1 MSFNSTTFAIFFVL
15 VYAGYLALGRSARWQ
30 NILLLVGSY
39 VFYGWWDWRFCGL
52 LAAST
57 VIDYC
62 VGRAMH
68 AGNDDRLRKRL
79 LWVSLCANLGMLGFF
94 KYFDFFAKSVESG
107 FQTLGWEVNPLLLDV
122 VLPVGISFY
131 TFQTLSYTIDIYRRK
146 IEPTRDFFAFALFVA
161 FFPQLVAGPIER
173 ASHLLPQMLRPRKI
187 QLPEFHAGLYLI
199 LWGLFK
205 KVVIADNMAPICN
218 DVYQNYWEF
227 QGPSLIIATV
237 AFALQIYCDFSAYSD
252 IARGCGKLLGFDLMV
267 NFRLP
272 YFAVSPSDFWRR
284 WHISLSTWLRDYLY
298 IPLGGNRGGAFNT
311 QRNLMIT
318 MLLGGLWHGASWNFV
333 LWGLFHGL
341 ILAVYRVADKRP
353 IDAPVVTLG
362 DRLGYFTRIGIMTV
376 LTLIGWVLFR
386 ATGVVDDSTGEVVRG
401 SMEQIGH
408 ILTQWAVSADL
419 GYARMIGY
427 EVCFYAA
434 PLILVQI
441 AQHRSRDMMV
451 MTRLPVVLRGV
462 WYGLLLA
469 GLMVLG
475 AREAVEFIYFQF

>member
-1 MSFNSTTFAIFFVL
+1 MSFNSYVFALFFVV
-15 VYAGYLALGRSARWQ
+15 VYAGYLALRRNVRAQ
-30 NILLLVGSY
+30 NVMLLGASY
-39 VFYGWWDWRFCGL
+39 LFYGWWDWRFCGL

-68 AGNDDRLRKRL
+68 ASSDDKRRKHL
-79 LWVSLCANLGMLGFF
+79 LWVSLGANLGMLGFF
-94 KYFDFFAKSVESG
+94 KYFDFFATSVRDGLNAMGMEASP
-107 FQTLGWEVNPLLLDV
+107 VLLEV

-146 IEPTRDFFAFALFVA
+146 FEPTRDFIAFGLFVS

-173 ASHLLPQMLRPRKI
+173 ASHLLPQMLRPRQI
-187 QLPEFHAGLYLI
+187 HLTEVHAGLYLI

-205 KVVIADNMAPICN
+205 KIVIADNMATYCN
-218 DVYQNYWEF
+218 DVYNNFWDY
-227 QGPSLIIATV
+227 QGLSLIVATI
-237 AFALQIYCDFSAYSD
+237 AFAFQIYCDFSAYSN

-298 IPLGGNRGGAFNT
+298 IPLGGNRGGKFNT

-341 ILAVYRVADKRP
+341 ILAIYRVADKRP
-353 IDAPVVTLG
+353 IDAPVETHK
-362 DRLGYFTRIGIMTV
+362 DRIGYLARIAIMIV

-386 ATGVVDDSTGEVVRG
+386 ATGVKDPSGQVIATSFDQMAHLLTGWMTLEG
-401 SMEQIGH
+401 LKPGLKM
-408 ILTQWAVSADL
+408 
-419 GYARMIGY
+419 GY
-427 EVCFYAA
+427 EVFFFAA
-434 PLILVQI
+434 PLLFVQFL
-441 AQHRSRDMMV
+441 QFRSRDMMV
-451 MTRLPVVLRGV
+451 MTRLPAVLLGV
-462 WYGLLLA
+462 WYGLLIA
-469 GLMVLG
+469 GIFVLG
-475 AREAVEFIYFQF
+475 ARESVEFIYFQF

>member
-1 MSFNSTTFAIFFVL
+1 M
-15 VYAGYLALGRSARWQ
+15 LARRSYRAQ
-30 NILLLVGSY
+30 NAMLLAASY

-68 AGNDDRLRKRL
+68 ATDAERRRKWL
-79 LWVSLCANLGMLGFF
+79 LYLSLAANLGMLGFF
-94 KYFDFFAKSVESG
+94 KYFDFFAESVRSGLES
-107 FQTLGWEVNPLLLDV
+107 LGMQANPVLLEV

-146 IEPTRDFFAFALFVA
+146 LEPTRDFMAFALFVS

-173 ASHLLPQMLRPRKI
+173 ASHLLPQMLRPRRVH
-187 QLPEFHAGLYLI
+187 LTEAHAGLYLI

-205 KVVIADNMAPICN
+205 KIVIADNMAPLCN
-218 DVYQNYWEF
+218 DVYNHYWEYR
-227 QGPSLIIATV
+227 GLSLIVATA
-237 AFALQIYCDFSAYSD
+237 AFAFQIYCDFSAYSN

-298 IPLGGNRGGAFNT
+298 IPLGGNRGGRWNT
-311 QRNLMIT
+311 QRNLMVT

-353 IDAPVVTLG
+353 IDAPVRTAG
-362 DRLGYFTRIGIMTV
+362 DYVNYLVRVGIMLV

-386 ATGVVDDSTGEVVRG
+386 ATGVFDESGQIVRG
-401 SMEQIGH
+401 SLDQIAH
-408 ILTQWAVSADL
+408 ILTAWATLDGL
-419 GYARMIGY
+419 GQGLRMGY
-427 EVCFYAA
+427 KVFFYAA
-434 PLILVQI
+434 PLIVVQV
-441 AQHRSRDMMV
+441 AQYRSRDMMI
-451 MTRLPVVLRGV
+451 MTRLPAVLLGV
-462 WYGLLLA
+462 WYGLLIA
-469 GLMVLG
+469 AIFVLG
-475 AREAVEFIYFQF
+475 ARDPVEFIYFQF